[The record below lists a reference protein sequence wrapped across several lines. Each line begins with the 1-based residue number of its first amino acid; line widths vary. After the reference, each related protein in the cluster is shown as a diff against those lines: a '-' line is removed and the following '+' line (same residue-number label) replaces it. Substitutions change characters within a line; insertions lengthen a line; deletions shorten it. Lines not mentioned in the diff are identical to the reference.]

1 MVAAEGNVRPDR
13 VTIGVCV
20 MEKKVRISPFQS
32 LVFVSFLGDGGSHG
46 TRGDMGAG
54 WFLISFS
61 NRLSLFRDPLFNL
74 WLIDRL
80 VFLLFQ
86 RVRLDWP
93 ALASGFL
100 KECGGSGVVFAPEY
114 VPF

>member
-1 MVAAEGNVRPDR
+1 M
-13 VTIGVCV
+13 GV
-20 MEKKVRISPFQS
+20 
-32 LVFVSFLGDGGSHG
+32 
-46 TRGDMGAG
+46 G

-61 NRLSLFRDPLFNL
+61 NRLSLFPDPLFDL

>member
-1 MVAAEGNVRPDR
+1 
-13 VTIGVCV
+13 
-20 MEKKVRISPFQS
+20 
-32 LVFVSFLGDGGSHG
+32 
-46 TRGDMGAG
+46 
-54 WFLISFS
+54 
-61 NRLSLFRDPLFNL
+61 
-74 WLIDRL
+74 